1 MVDSAKSMTGGGGPM
16 QPGMDQSMVTA
27 GPGSYNPNQEAFQ
40 PQAPVGGL
48 VNEQS
53 EPINGGVAQ
62 VQPVQPIQTP
72 NAPVPQDPQTDCKF
86 KIATSELAP
95 FSVKYVSQN
104 ITKSQYRIDILI
116 HMWYTQG
123 SQYLLLSDLRR
134 DCSPSRIK
142 RNQNEP
148 KLE

>member
-1 MVDSAKSMTGGGGPM
+1 MSMVDSAKSMTGGGGPM

-95 FSVKYVSQN
+95 FFCEIREPEYNQKSISDRYSYPYVVYARES
-104 ITKSQYRIDILI
+104 ISTFK
-116 HMWYTQG
+116 
-123 SQYLLLSDLRR
+123 
-134 DCSPSRIK
+134 
-142 RNQNEP
+142 
-148 KLE
+148 